1 MFRILDKAGKEIE
14 KLTTDVDG
22 KAISESLCFRKYR
35 VEGIQVPNGYML
47 FRRSN

>member
-1 MFRILDKAGKEIE
+1 MFQILDKDGKEIE

-22 KAISESLCFRKYR
+22 KAVSEPLCFRKYT
-35 VEGIQVPNGYML
+35 VEGIQAPNGYML